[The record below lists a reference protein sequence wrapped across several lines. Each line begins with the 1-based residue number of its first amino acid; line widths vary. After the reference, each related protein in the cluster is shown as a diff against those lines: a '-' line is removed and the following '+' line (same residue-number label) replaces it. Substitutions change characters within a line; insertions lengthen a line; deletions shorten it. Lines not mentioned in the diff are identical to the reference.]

1 MKKIFSILSFILPLV
16 NQAQT
21 NPGLQKAIDF
31 TNENATFL
39 KECYQQLHEFPELST
54 KEVNTA
60 SYLKKAIASYGYEIV
75 DTLGYESF
83 GAVLK
88 NGNGPVILY
97 RTDMDGLP
105 VKEETGLAFASK
117 ATGMKETETFP
128 VMHACG
134 HDIHMTTWLGLAKLF
149 AQTKKDWNGTLVF
162 LAQSAEETA
171 QGAKKIVA
179 SPAYKKIPKA
189 NYQLAIHDHAELL
202 VGEVGFCDEYEMAAV
217 DMMNITIFGKGGHGA
232 APQRC
237 IDPILLAA
245 QYITEIQTIIS
256 RNIAPIDPGVITVG
270 AINGG
275 TIGNV
280 IPNQVVLKL
289 TIRTF
294 SKETRDI
301 IMNRLKEIGDNL
313 AKAAGLPSNLFP
325 KYDLLDM
332 SIPSVYNNP
341 ELGKLLKESVQKQF
355 GPTAIVKIKPM
366 MIGEDFSVYG
376 QQLDS
381 IPSYILWA
389 GTLSPERKEW
399 SLKQH
404 IEIPALH
411 TSKFAPDFEQCIPQ
425 NIKMMSAVLLDLF
438 KKGNTTTLQK
448 IK

>member
-1 MKKIFSILSFILPLV
+1 MKKILSILAFFVPLIH
-16 NQAQT
+16 QAQT
-21 NPGLQKAIDF
+21 NPVQKKAADF
-31 TNENATFL
+31 TKENATFL
-39 KECYQQLHEFPELST
+39 NNCYKQLHENPELST
-54 KEVNTA
+54 KEVITA
-60 SYLKKAIASYGYEIV
+60 NYLKTTIASYGYEII
-75 DTLGYESF
+75 DSLGYESF

-105 VKEETGLAFASK
+105 VKEETGLTFASK
-117 ATGMKETETFP
+117 ATGLKENETYP

-134 HDIHMTTWLGLAKLF
+134 HDIHMTTWLGLAKLMV
-149 AQTKKDWNGTLVF
+149 QTKKDWNGTLIF

-171 QGAKKIVA
+171 QGAKKIVS
-179 SPAYKKIPKA
+179 SPAYKKIPKP

-202 VGEVGFCDEYEMAAV
+202 VGEMGFCDEYEMAAV
-217 DMMNITIFGKGGHGA
+217 DMMNITIYGKGGHGA

-237 IDPILLAA
+237 IDPILLSA
-245 QYITEIQTIIS
+245 QYITEIQSIIS
-256 RNIAPIDPGVITVG
+256 RNLAPIDPGVITVG

-294 SKETRDI
+294 SKEARDI
-301 IMNRLKEIGDNL
+301 IMKRLKEIGDNL
-313 AKAAGLPSNLFP
+313 AKAAGLPSNLMP

-341 ELGKLLKESVQKQF
+341 DLGKLLKQSIQKHF
-355 GPTAIVKIKPM
+355 GNAAAVKIKPM

-389 GTLSPERKEW
+389 GTLTPDRKAATA
-399 SLKQH
+399 LKANK
-404 IEIPALH
+404 EIPALH
-411 TSKFAPDFEQCIPQ
+411 TSTFAPDFEQCIPQ
-425 NIKMMSAVLLDLF
+425 NIIMMNVVLMDLF
-438 KKGNTTTLQK
+438 KN
-448 IK
+448 